1 MFTKI
6 VTHFSTKDCIKQLIN
21 SNWFITIIA
30 VVFYYVKLGFLSS
43 IYVFDLIDISDK
55 SHTARCLASIVLR
68 PPPPPHT
75 HTRRRRRND
84 VVKCEILCDPV
95 GYDSIDRR
103 QSQSVVTFFTCSDIS
118 EMSRF
123 IAGKYAIARNLSC
136 SLRDWVAE
144 VPISVK

>member
-1 MFTKI
+1 MFTII

-21 SNWFITIIA
+21 SRPNWFISIIA

-43 IYVFDLIDISDK
+43 TYVFDLIDISDK
-55 SHTARCLASIVLR
+55 SHTARCLACIVLR
-68 PPPPPHT
+68 PPPPPPHT

-103 QSQSVVTFFTCSDIS
+103 
-118 EMSRF
+118 
-123 IAGKYAIARNLSC
+123 
-136 SLRDWVAE
+136 
-144 VPISVK
+144 